1 MTIYPFSQDINGRV
15 FYACMGVLVNQTGT
29 RRGRLTQTGDQTPTD
44 STFLTGVQSIGVSS
58 DNPSAS
64 LLDVGRFQ
72 RKYHYYG
79 KQQFEITID
88 RVLDK
93 SDNFFYSVDPSSY
106 VASATGYQDCHIL
119 NDDNIGC
126 QGETNS
132 DDKSLRN
139 FDITILYGPDKF
151 DRLGSENH
159 TTPVSSDPDKNDVFQ
174 VTYRNCLI
182 TSINYTMNIGEPIRE
197 SITLITRAATYNEVT
212 ATDSYTLPAA
222 SAAQSGN
229 ILKHS
234 DLDILLAGTQSVLPE
249 EVERMFKAQNSSG
262 SIDTLGNPAKEIL
275 GLNSISIDTAI
286 DYSEIADIGKWRGSD
301 VQGEQNLWRYVVLP
315 VQVTAS
321 FTGTL
326 RQPLPRR
333 SSPASYLPNTDT
345 TFSKADGV
353 DSATPRDLWHQV
365 DREIKIVAP
374 AESLDPVQYFV
385 WDLGKKNYLTNF
397 SYDGGG
403 TDGGNLEGTIS
414 YQNDVSDMV
423 LVKDNNV
430 RDLPAPE
437 LPF

>member
-1 MTIYPFSQDINGRV
+1 MTIYPFSENNGRV
-15 FYACMGVLVNQTGT
+15 FYACMGVLVNQTGA

-88 RVLDK
+88 RVIDK
-93 SDNFFYSVDPSSY
+93 SDNFFYSVDASSY
-106 VASATGYQDCHIL
+106 IASSTGYKNCHIL

-126 QGETNS
+126 QGETNPS
-132 DDKSLRN
+132 SKSIRN
-139 FDITILYGPDKF
+139 FDITILYGQDNQ
-151 DRLGSENH
+151 DLLD
-159 TTPVSSDPDKNDVFQ
+159 TSSALFQ

-182 TSINYTMNIGEPIRE
+182 TSISYSMSIGEPIRE
-197 SITLITRAATYNEVT
+197 SITLTTRGATYNEVT
-212 ATDSYTLPAA
+212 ATNSYALPTT
-222 SAAQSGN
+222 AQTGN
-229 ILKHS
+229 ILKYY
-234 DLDILLAGTQSVLPE
+234 DLDILDPLPKSTLPE

-262 SIDTLGNPAKEIL
+262 KTDTLESKEIL
-275 GLNSISIDTAI
+275 GLNSISIDTTI
-286 DYSEIADIGKWRGSD
+286 DYSEITDVGKWRGSD
-301 VQGEQNLWRYVVLP
+301 DQGEQNLWRYVVLP

-333 SSPASYLPNTDT
+333 SSPTSYLPNTDT

-353 DSATPRDLWHQV
+353 DDTGSPKDLWHQV
-365 DREIKIVAP
+365 DREIRIVAP
-374 AESLDPVQYFV
+374 AESLSPVQYFV
-385 WDLGKKNYLTNF
+385 WDLGKRNYLTNF

-414 YQNDVSDMV
+414 YQNDVSDIV
-423 LVKDNNV
+423 LVKDTDV
-430 RDLPAPE
+430 RDIPAPE
-437 LPF
+437 KPF